1 MVDTAPRSAART
13 VPVGWAS
20 PALGAAGL
28 LLFFAAWSLLVHFNV
43 WRFGKLPDPCALVRE
58 WTSRA
63 PAYGISL
70 YTAAYYQDIW
80 ASTARVFIAFGLATL
95 FGVPL
100 GLLLGWNRVARDLLF
115 PLLELIRPIPPLAW
129 VPLAIL
135 MLSGQGAAMIFL
147 TWIAAFFATVLN
159 TMLGVQS
166 IDEAYVRAAYCL
178 GSRRRDVL
186 WNVILPGSSP
196 YIFTGLQIGMGVAW
210 FSLVAGEMIA
220 GEAGLGYLILNAY
233 TELQTV
239 TIVIGMV
246 TLGAVG
252 FASSALVRWV
262 GGRLMRWQT
271 R

>member
-1 MVDTAPRSAART
+1 MVDAAPRSLIRPAVWAP
-13 VPVGWAS
+13 PV
-20 PALGAAGL
+20 LGAVGFV
-28 LLFFAAWSLLVHFNV
+28 LFLAAWTLLVHFDV
-43 WRFGKLPDPCALVRE
+43 WRFGKLPDPAAVVRE
-58 WTSRA
+58 WTSRT
-63 PAYGISL
+63 PEYGISL
-70 YTAAYYQDIW
+70 FTAAYYQDIW
-80 ASTARVFIAFGLATL
+80 ASTARVFMAFGLATL
-95 FGVPL
+95 LGVPL
-100 GLLLGWNRVARDLLF
+100 GLLLGWNRVARDVLF

-147 TWIAAFFATVLN
+147 TFIAAFFATVLN
-159 TMLGVQS
+159 TMLGVTS
-166 IDEAYVRAAYCL
+166 IDEAYLRAAACL

-186 WNVILPGSSP
+186 WNVVLPGAAP

-262 GGRLMRWQT
+262 GGRLMQWQA